1 MTTKLT
7 FFNRQLC
14 QLCCQFP
21 VGDKMSMFEG
31 VSGRIA
37 AQVMERMNAEA
48 EREAVRRLDPRKGD
62 RVLVIGF
69 GPGIGLESLLEHPVG
84 HVIGIDPS
92 QVMQDVA
99 AARNRAAIKA
109 GRLRLIKGTA
119 ADLDGEI
126 EPFDAAIAVHT
137 LQICRPFAP
146 TAAKLAEVLRPGARL
161 IGITHAWAARKDYGE
176 EALFIDAVVRGLREA
191 GFAHVSHGRADAD
204 GGSAV
209 LHDATR

>member
-1 MTTKLT
+1 MLSISA
-7 FFNRQLC
+7 
-14 QLCCQFP
+14 
-21 VGDKMSMFEG
+21 GDTMLMFEG

-37 AQVMERMNAEA
+37 AKVMERMNAEA
-48 EREAVRRLDPRKGD
+48 EREAVRRLDPQQGA

-69 GPGIGLESLLEHPVG
+69 GPGIGLKALLEHPVG

-92 QVMQDVA
+92 QVMQDAA
-99 AARNRAAIKA
+99 AARNGAAIEA
-109 GRLRLIKGTA
+109 GRLRLIKASA
-119 ADLDGEI
+119 ADLDPDTG
-126 EPFDAAIAVHT
+126 PFDAAIAVHT

-176 EALFIDAVVRGLREA
+176 EALFIDAVARGLHEA

-204 GGSAV
+204 GGTAV
-209 LHDATR
+209 LHEAIR